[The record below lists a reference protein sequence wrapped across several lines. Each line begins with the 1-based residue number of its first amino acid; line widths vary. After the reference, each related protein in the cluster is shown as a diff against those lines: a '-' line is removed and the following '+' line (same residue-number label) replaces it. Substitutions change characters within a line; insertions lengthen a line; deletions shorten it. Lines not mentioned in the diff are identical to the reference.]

1 MILQYKEWLET
12 IQRLS
17 PNTVQSYLGR
27 IKILS
32 TYIKLDEI
40 DETKINKFLSD
51 YTKDKSRSTFNGYIN
66 TIASLLKFL
75 KKDIK
80 LNQQVVIKE
89 HTPNYI
95 TEKEFLERLIPVVE
109 YYCKDNALQMKSLLY
124 FMFYTGARLSDINH
138 LLRQDIDFENK
149 YVTFRSG
156 KGDKDRD
163 VPLLD
168 CVIELLQ
175 KYFNVEVEEV
185 NAFNVKANTLRK
197 RLINIREILGDL
209 KFTAHT
215 LRHSYAMWYLNEFR
229 GNIRNLQLNMGH
241 NDIKTTMKYLG
252 IKNKDRIESFK
263 IKEEEWKKRMKRR

>member
-1 MILQYKEWLET
+1 MIQKYKEWLET

-17 PNTVQSYLGR
+17 PNTIQSYLGR
-27 IKILS
+27 IEILS
-32 TYIKLDEI
+32 KHLNLNELDEA
-40 DETKINKFLSD
+40 KINQFLID

-66 TIASLLKFL
+66 TISSLLKFL

-80 LNQQVVIKE
+80 LYSQVVIKG

-95 TEKEFLERLIPVVE
+95 TEKEFSERVIPVIE
-109 YYCKDNALQMKSLLY
+109 YYCDNDVLQMKSLLY
-124 FMFYTGARLSDINH
+124 FMFYTGARLSDIKN
-138 LLRQDIDFENK
+138 LKRQDLDFKNK

-168 CVIELLQ
+168 LVIKLTQ
-175 KYFNVEVEEV
+175 SYFNIVPEDF
-185 NAFNVKANTLRK
+185 NAFNININTLRR
-197 RLINIREILGDL
+197 RLVNISEIIGDL

-215 LRHSYAMWYLNEFR
+215 LRHSYAMWYLNDFN

-241 NDIKTTMKYLG
+241 NDIKTTMKYLN
-252 IKNKDRIESFK
+252 IKNKDRLETFK
-263 IKEEEWKKRMKRR
+263 SKEKEWTKRNKRR

>member
-1 MILQYKEWLET
+1 MIQKYKEWLET

-17 PNTVQSYLGR
+17 PNTIQSYLGR
-27 IKILS
+27 VGILS
-32 TYIKLDEI
+32 KYINLNELN
-40 DETKINKFLSD
+40 EENINQFLIS
-51 YTKDKSRSTFNGYIN
+51 YTKNKSKSTFNGYIN

-80 LNQQVVIKE
+80 LNQQVIIKE

-109 YYCKDNALQMKSLLY
+109 YYCESNALQMKSLLY
-124 FMFYTGARLSDINH
+124 FMFYTGARLSDINY
-138 LLRQDIDFENK
+138 LLRQDIDFKNK

-175 KYFNVEVEEV
+175 KYFNVEIEEI

-197 RLINIREILGDL
+197 RLISIREILGDL

-241 NDIKTTMKYLG
+241 NDIKTTMKYLN
-252 IKNKDRIESFK
+252 IKNKDRIEGFK
-263 IKEEEWKKRMKRR
+263 TKEKEWKKRTKRR